1 MADDPGADLDQLLT
15 QRCERPT
22 RNRLR
27 RRKRAQK
34 VPEVVRERM
43 KLQTNGVCVE
53 CATRKP
59 RPFDR
64 TLAFL
69 DLLLR
74 GTTFVVKG
82 DHVLAHDRQVRD
94 DKGNPGQE
102 FTRMPL
108 YFGNHASR
116 TGPTLLLRNE
126 NSGITAG
133 RSAVGV
139 RPVV

>member
-15 QRCERPT
+15 QRRERPI

-53 CATRKP
+53 RATRKP

-64 TLAFL
+64 TLAFF
-69 DLLLR
+69 DPLLR
-74 GTTFVVKG
+74 G
-82 DHVLAHDRQVRD
+82 A
-94 DKGNPGQE
+94 
-102 FTRMPL
+102 
-108 YFGNHASR
+108 
-116 TGPTLLLRNE
+116 TL
-126 NSGITAG
+126 
-133 RSAVGV
+133 
-139 RPVV
+139 